1 MKRKGKTRAAGTWQE
16 RHQRI
21 LDKIQNFCYL
31 DDAFMSFVLKNNKK
45 AIECIL
51 RIIFQD
57 PGLEVV
63 EVTVQD
69 VVPNLHGRAVRLDI
83 HAISGDGRHFNV
95 EIQRDKYGVS
105 PRRSR
110 HNGAI
115 LDMEN
120 VPKGGDPQ
128 QLPVTYVLF
137 ICEHDPFG
145 KGLPVYTV
153 KKRIEETGEPYDDG
167 MHHLFFNASYYA
179 DDDFGRLSRDLKEK
193 DPRKMYFKPLADAA
207 AQAKNDRK
215 GVSEMCRIMEE
226 FQEECLQEGWA
237 KGQADGW
244 AKGQADGL
252 EKGQLITRTETVRSL
267 LKFMSANDIAERM
280 GYSLDFVKEVAAQP

>member
-1 MKRKGKTRAAGTWQE
+1 MKRKAQKCTVRVWQDN
-16 RHQRI
+16 HQRI
-21 LDKIQNFCYL
+21 LDKIQNFCL
-31 DDAFMSFVLKNNKK
+31 MDDAFMSFVLKNNKK

-57 PGLEVV
+57 PGITVDEVI
-63 EVTVQD
+63 VQD

-83 HAISGDGRHFNV
+83 HAIDGKGRHFNI

-105 PRRSR
+105 PKRSR

-137 ICEHDPFG
+137 ICELDPFG

-167 MHHLFFNASYYA
+167 MHYLFFNASYYA

-193 DPRKMYFKPLADAA
+193 DPQKMYFKPLADAA

-226 FQEECLQEGWA
+226 FQEECLQEG
-237 KGQADGW
+237 
-244 AKGQADGL
+244 L
-252 EKGQLITRTETVRSL
+252 EKGREEGREEGQLISRRETVRSL
-267 LKFMSANDIAERM
+267 LKFMNVGDIAEKM
-280 GYSLDFVKEVAAQP
+280 GYSLDFVKEVAAEP